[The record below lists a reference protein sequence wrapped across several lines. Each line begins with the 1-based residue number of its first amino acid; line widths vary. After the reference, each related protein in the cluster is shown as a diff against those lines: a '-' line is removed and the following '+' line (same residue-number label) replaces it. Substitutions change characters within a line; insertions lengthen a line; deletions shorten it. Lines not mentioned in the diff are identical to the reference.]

1 MSAWVSTAGGL
12 INTGGAT
19 VSIFDH
25 GVTVGDGVFE
35 TILVRD
41 GQPVALTRHLRR
53 LERSCSILG
62 LAFPGHGAIAS
73 AVDAVIASEEHARVL
88 GRLRVTITG
97 GSGPL
102 ASDRGGQAPTWF
114 VALAET
120 TPWPDTTTAIVV
132 PWRRNENSPVTGA
145 KTTSYAENVVAL
157 QWAQGQGFSEG
168 LFLNTRG
175 EVCEGTSTNVFVVS
189 RGGVFTPPLTS
200 GCLPGI
206 TRELVL
212 EWTDAQERNLTET
225 DVLAAEEIFLT
236 SSTRDVHPVVRL
248 GSTWDRNGVGPVTA
262 DIRQAFAMEML
273 KNSDPE

>member
-1 MSAWVSTAGGL
+1 MSVWLSSVGGL
-12 INTGGAT
+12 VDSDAA
-19 VSIFDH
+19 SISVFDH
-25 GVTVGDGVFE
+25 GITVGDGVFE

-41 GQPVALTRHLRR
+41 GYPVALTRHLQR

-73 AVDAVIASEEHARVL
+73 AVAAVIATEEHARVL

-102 ASDRGGQAPTWF
+102 ASDRGGEAPTWI

-120 TPWPDTTTAIVV
+120 TPWPDTTTATVV
-132 PWRRNENSPVTGA
+132 PWRRNEHSAIAGA
-145 KTTSYAENVVAL
+145 KSTSYAENVVAL
-157 QWAQGQGFSEG
+157 NWARSRGYSEG

-175 EVCEGTSTNVFVVS
+175 EVCEGASTNVFVVS
-189 RGGVFTPPLTS
+189 DGVAYTPPLSS

-206 TRELVL
+206 TRDLVL
-212 EWTDAQERNLTET
+212 EWTDAREKVVTES
-225 DVLAAEEIFLT
+225 DLREADEVFLT

-248 GSTWDRNGVGPVTA
+248 GSDWLRDEVGPVTSA
-262 DIRQAFAMEML
+262 IRATYESRL
-273 KNSDPE
+273 RENSDPT